1 MFFWP
6 VEPALPVKKV
16 VPRVEMQRRLQKR
29 YVASAEHASRANRHT
44 AACFIQKSRKAIL
57 IGRSAL
63 FLSCQAVLRCVFVV
77 SGRVDVHHAAVMRY
91 GVLHIT
97 AQRAHARAI
106 AKVLCGKSPLL

>member
-1 MFFWP
+1 
-6 VEPALPVKKV
+6 
-16 VPRVEMQRRLQKR
+16 MQLRKSTH
-29 YVASAEHASRANRHT
+29 SA
-44 AACFIQKSRKAIL
+44 CPKSRKAIL
-57 IGRSAL
+57 IGDRNISQL
-63 FLSCQAVLRCVFVV
+63 QAVLRCVFVV